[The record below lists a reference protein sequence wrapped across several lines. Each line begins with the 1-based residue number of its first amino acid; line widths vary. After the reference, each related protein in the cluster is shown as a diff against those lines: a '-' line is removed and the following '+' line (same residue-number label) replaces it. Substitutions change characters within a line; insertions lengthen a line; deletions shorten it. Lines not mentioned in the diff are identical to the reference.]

1 MMLISHIVKTIEY
14 FAIEGFPEI
23 TPETFLVSIQ
33 AIIYDLAKLASIYF
47 AMF

>member
-1 MMLISHIVKTIEY
+1 MMFITHIIKTIEY
-14 FAIEGFPEI
+14 FAVMGLPEI

-33 AIIYDLAKLASIYF
+33 AIIYDFAKLASIYF